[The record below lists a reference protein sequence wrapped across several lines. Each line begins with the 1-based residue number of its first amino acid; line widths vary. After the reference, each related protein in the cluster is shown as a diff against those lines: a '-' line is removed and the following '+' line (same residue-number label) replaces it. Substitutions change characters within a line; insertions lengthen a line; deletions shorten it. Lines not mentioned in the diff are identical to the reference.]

1 MIQNVM
7 PKAQNNKSTVKK
19 KNSKHIKGR
28 RGRKIRYTMSF
39 SKICTSMKIEFNAV
53 FRKKYI
59 NEKKRNIFPVKHFET
74 FHIHMDTETL
84 APHS

>member
-1 MIQNVM
+1 
-7 PKAQNNKSTVKK
+7 
-19 KNSKHIKGR
+19 
-28 RGRKIRYTMSF
+28 
-39 SKICTSMKIEFNAV
+39 MKIEFNAV